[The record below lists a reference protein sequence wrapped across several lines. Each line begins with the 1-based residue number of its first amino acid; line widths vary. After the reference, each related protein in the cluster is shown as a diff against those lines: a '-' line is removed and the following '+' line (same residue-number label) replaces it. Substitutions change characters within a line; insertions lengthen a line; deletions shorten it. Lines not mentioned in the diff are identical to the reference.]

1 MIQVYICSNNAI
13 ASFNVDNKSM
23 EYSRKVD
30 QINAKVSEIARQIE
44 ELPTYY
50 KEQILTSAI
59 NLQLPENVICD
70 INNMLISESLVNE
83 KSLNKLIFNIG
94 HSIWDDILD
103 VINVI
108 RLFYNNPDKLANIET
123 IGFIKNRSE
132 KLVSFLLGICDTTLA
147 SL

>member
-1 MIQVYICSNNAI
+1 MIKVYICSNNAI

-30 QINAKVSEIARQIE
+30 QINAKVSEIAREIE

-70 INNMLISESLVNE
+70 INNMLISESLVN
-83 KSLNKLIFNIG
+83 
-94 HSIWDDILD
+94 
-103 VINVI
+103 
-108 RLFYNNPDKLANIET
+108 
-123 IGFIKNRSE
+123 
-132 KLVSFLLGICDTTLA
+132 
-147 SL
+147 